1 MEEANEVGTS
11 EDVNK
16 FSRRTVKVT
25 REHNEE
31 CKKLLKTM
39 GIPYVEAPC
48 EAEAQCAELAKA
60 GKVYAAAS
68 EDMDTL
74 TFGSPV
80 LLRHMT
86 YSETRKL
93 PIDEV
98 NLEKALAGL
107 GYDMNQ
113 FIDLCIMMGCDY
125 TQTIKG
131 VGPHNAYKLIKE
143 HKSIEEAIKHLTPKM
158 KEGVPVDW
166 NYAEAR
172 ALFVKPDVTPGSE
185 IEVSIFVCLFVCLS
199 VFVSILKRVN
209 GYLYSLIGLNL
220 ILKHAFNLW

>member
-1 MEEANEVGTS
+1 MEEANEVGTA

-16 FSRRTVKVT
+16 FNRRTVKVT

-60 GKVYAAAS
+60 GKVFGAAS

-74 TFGSPV
+74 TFGTPV

-98 NLEKALAGL
+98 NLSKALEGL

-113 FIDLCIMMGCDY
+113 FIDLCILMGCDY
-125 TQTIKG
+125 TTSIRG
-131 VGPHNAYKLIKE
+131 IGPHNAYKLIKE
-143 HKSIEEAIKHLTPKM
+143 HKSIDEAIKHLSPKQ
-158 KEGVPVDW
+158 KEGIPADW

-172 ALFVKPDVTPGSE
+172 ALFVAPDVTPGSE
-185 IEVSIFVCLFVCLS
+185 IEVFSFYYGSIS
-199 VFVSILKRVN
+199 
-209 GYLYSLIGLNL
+209 
-220 ILKHAFNLW
+220 